1 VEIDESENDE
11 SDSGHDNDIMGGC
24 RINGFKTGL
33 DFFELLIFLYYVNVI
48 YFFLYLFFNKYKC
61 CSFYRFY
68 QKMGNFF
75 LGLKLFVGII
85 LLFSMK
91 SLFSS

>member
-11 SDSGHDNDIMGGC
+11 SDNDNDNDIVGGC
-24 RINGFKTGL
+24 RFNGFKTGL
-33 DFFELLIFLYYVNVI
+33 EVFEIFIFCIFNYI
-48 YFFLYLFFNKYKC
+48 YFLYLFLNKYKC
-61 CSFYRFY
+61 CSFY